1 MVTSQKRLSLN
12 VCYWCPINLFRVKTK
27 AIVRGF
33 AALWDYRAKSNTFV
47 SFRPIIFQD
56 NVDYSGHLVSTG
68 NFDKMAAKKVYHD
81 FVGGEKNLRGDSP
94 KTRNKGPGSES
105 HLSNAVFTLL
115 YSPG

>member
-33 AALWDYRAKSNTFV
+33 AALLDYCAKSNTFV

-56 NVDYSGHLVSTG
+56 NVDYNEHLVSTG
-68 NFDKMAAKKVYHD
+68 NFDKWRLKKFTMILSEMKRTYV
-81 FVGGEKNLRGDSP
+81 VILQN
-94 KTRNKGPGSES
+94 KT
-105 HLSNAVFTLL
+105 
-115 YSPG
+115 